1 MGSYSFYVQVI
12 SQLSWKYRKVKV
24 LVKFQS
30 KTLRSTMSKRKDYSY
45 DSPQTGLDILQSKAE
60 QAIEDFNQH
69 LEEEKEKREE
79 LKKQVEEFT
88 RALQKQLEEE
98 GEKRMSALYEQ
109 LQDRLEAINTDLGSL
124 QVTEEE
130 LQKLD
135 AVIQVLE
142 KKSKEDA
149 VEDGEN

>member
-1 MGSYSFYVQVI
+1 
-12 SQLSWKYRKVKV
+12 
-24 LVKFQS
+24 
-30 KTLRSTMSKRKDYSY
+30 MSKRKDYSY

-60 QAIEDFNQH
+60 QAIEVRIRAGRTEMLSLFCQDFNQH

-109 LQDRLEAINTDLGSL
+109 LQDKLEAINTDLGSL

-130 LQKLD
+130 LQKL
-135 AVIQVLE
+135 VSFPSLPLMGVYFPYL
-142 KKSKEDA
+142 
-149 VEDGEN
+149 V